1 MVYCT
6 ARIFAK
12 IRGIMGLCTFFLKE
26 TLTRKFTFYSS
37 QKISSLNFSPLERR
51 SR

>member
-12 IRGIMGLCTFFLKE
+12 IRGIMGLCTFFPKE
-26 TLTRKFTFYSS
+26 SQTRKFIFYSR
-37 QKISSLNFSPLERR
+37 QKIHPLNFSPLE
-51 SR
+51 

>member
-12 IRGIMGLCTFFLKE
+12 IRRIMGLCTFFPKE
-26 TLTRKFTFYSS
+26 SQTRKFTFYSR
-37 QKISSLNFSPLERR
+37 QKIRSLNFSPLE
-51 SR
+51 

>member
-6 ARIFAK
+6 ALIFAK

-26 TLTRKFTFYSS
+26 SQTPKFTFYSG
-37 QKISSLNFSPLERR
+37 QKIRSLYFSPLE
-51 SR
+51 

>member
-12 IRGIMGLCTFFLKE
+12 IREIMGLCTFFLKE
-26 TLTRKFTFYSS
+26 SQTRKFTFYSR
-37 QKISSLNFSPLERR
+37 QKIAP
-51 SR
+51 

>member
-1 MVYCT
+1 MVYCA

-26 TLTRKFTFYSS
+26 SQTRKFTFYTG
-37 QKISSLNFSPLERR
+37 QKICSLNFSPLE
-51 SR
+51 

>member
-12 IRGIMGLCTFFLKE
+12 NQGIPGLCTFFPKE
-26 TLTRKFTFYSS
+26 SQTRKFTFYSR
-37 QKISSLNFSPLERR
+37 QKIRSLNFSPLE
-51 SR
+51 

>member
-6 ARIFAK
+6 TLIFAK

-26 TLTRKFTFYSS
+26 SQTRKFTFYSR
-37 QKISSLNFSPLERR
+37 QKIRSLNFSPLE
-51 SR
+51 

>member
-12 IRGIMGLCTFFLKE
+12 TRGIMGLYTFFLKE
-26 TLTRKFTFYSS
+26 SQTRKFTFYSR
-37 QKISSLNFSPLERR
+37 QKIRSLNFSPLE
-51 SR
+51 

>member
-12 IRGIMGLCTFFLKE
+12 IQGIPGLRTFFPKE
-26 TLTRKFTFYSS
+26 SQTRKFTFYSG
-37 QKISSLNFSPLERR
+37 QKICSLNFSPLE
-51 SR
+51 